1 MWIIKG
7 FQQALD
13 PHFLKSPRRFYWILL
28 HLGSFGLGRVFIT
41 VPELSGRRL
50 DQVLKKFRGSQ
61 VRMNGFVKENQ
72 DVSVGTSRRSL
83 WIPLGFQRFL
93 VGSYGF
99 KGHLRVSYVGQCL
112 HEGVPVVLKQS

>member
-61 VRMNGFVKENQ
+61 VHMNGVRKGEPRCFSRNFQEVFVDPSGLPE
-72 DVSVGTSRRSL
+72 VPRGFL
-83 WIPLGFQRFL
+83 W
-93 VGSYGF
+93 V
-99 KGHLRVSYVGQCL
+99 
-112 HEGVPVVLKQS
+112 

>member
-13 PHFLKSPRRFYWILL
+13 PSFLKSPRGVYWILQ
-28 HLGSFGLGRVFIT
+28 HLGSFGFGGVLIK

-50 DQVLKKFRGSQ
+50 YQVLKKFRCSP

-72 DVSVGTSRRSL
+72 DVSVGT
-83 WIPLGFQRFL
+83 
-93 VGSYGF
+93 
-99 KGHLRVSYVGQCL
+99 
-112 HEGVPVVLKQS
+112 

>member
-1 MWIIKG
+1 MDHKG
-7 FQQALD
+7 VPAGLGSSLLEESQEV
-13 PHFLKSPRRFYWILL
+13 YWILL

-41 VPELSGRRL
+41 VPELPGRRL
-50 DQVLKKFRGSQ
+50 DQVLKKFRCSQ
-61 VRMNGFVKENQ
+61 VHMNGFVKENQ

-83 WIPLGFQRFL
+83 WIPLGLQRFL